1 MLVTAARWLFAPLID
16 VEGTRTPSRAARLWL
31 WMVLVPVYAWARQ
44 VSDSTVILSLA
55 ITGLVA
61 SLLLPA
67 GWWLLSLAA
76 GRFEGLQT

>member
-1 MLVTAARWLFAPLID
+1 MTAAQWFFAPLVD

-31 WMVLVPVYAWARQ
+31 WMVLVPVFAWAWQ
-44 VSDSTVILSLA
+44 VSDGTVVPSLA

-76 GRFEGLQT
+76 GRYEGLQT

>member
-1 MLVTAARWLFAPLID
+1 
-16 VEGTRTPSRAARLWL
+16 
-31 WMVLVPVYAWARQ
+31 MVLVPVYAWARQ

-67 GWWLLSLAA
+67 GWWLLSMAA